1 MPGPRVTW
9 ARDLAIAL
17 ACGAV
22 LLGGLA
28 AGAVLGAEVLVEL
41 LDTVE

>member
-1 MPGPRVTW
+1 MTW

-17 ACGAV
+17 VCGAV

-28 AGAVLGAEVLVEL
+28 AGVALGAKVLVEL
-41 LDTVE
+41 LDTIE